1 MASQEILREEPS
13 RGSFINDPKIRGIF
27 FQAVVVIVL
36 VVLVWWIAQ
45 NVIANLTRLRIASGF
60 GFLNSRAGFDISE
73 SAIAYSSDSTY
84 GRAILVGFLNTVIV
98 AVAGIITATLIGFI
112 IGIGRLSHNWLIR
125 KICTV
130 YVEVF
135 RNIPPLLVIFFWYSG
150 VLAVLPAPRESINLP
165 FSSFLNQR
173 GFYFPRAVWGDGS
186 WLILVALL
194 LGIAM
199 AWFVARKARQR
210 QMATGQQFPVFW
222 TSTALIIG
230 LPLLAYALSGFPL
243 SFDYPKQSTF
253 NLTGGFQ
260 VRPEFLSLYL
270 ALSCYTAAFIAEI
283 VRAGIRGVSKG
294 QTEAA
299 AALGLRAG
307 PILRLVVIP
316 QAMRIVIPP
325 LTSQYL
331 NLTKNSSLAI
341 AIGYPDLTAIAG
353 TVLNQTG
360 QAVEGVVIM
369 MAVYLALSLLT
380 SAIMNVVNSKM
391 ALVER

>member
-13 RGSFINDPKIRGIF
+13 RGSFVNDPKVRSLF
-27 FQAVVVIVL
+27 FQALVVVLL
-36 VVLVWWIAQ
+36 VAGVWWIAQ
-45 NVIANLTRLRIASGF
+45 NVIANLTRLHIASGF
-60 GFLNSRAGFDISE
+60 GFLKGRAGFDISE

-84 GRAILVGFLNTVIV
+84 GRAILVGLINTVIV
-98 AVAGIITATLIGFI
+98 AVVGIITATIIGFI

-150 VLAVLPAPRESINLP
+150 VLAVLPPPRDSIHLP
-165 FSSFLNQR
+165 FGSFLNQR
-173 GFYFPRAVWGDGS
+173 GFYFPRALWGDGS
-186 WLILVALL
+186 WLIFVALL
-194 LGIAM
+194 VGIAM
-199 AWFVARKARQR
+199 AWFVARKAHQR

-222 TSTALIIG
+222 TSTALIVG

-260 VRPEFLSLYL
+260 VSPEFLSLYL

-299 AALGLRAG
+299 AAVGLRSG
-307 PILRLVVIP
+307 SILRLVVVP
-316 QAMRIVIPP
+316 QAMRIIIPP

-341 AIGYPDLTAIAG
+341 AIGYPDLTATAG

-360 QAVEGVVIM
+360 QAVEGVLIM
-369 MAVYLALSLLT
+369 MAVYLVLSLVT
-380 SAIMNVVNSKM
+380 SAVMNLVNARM